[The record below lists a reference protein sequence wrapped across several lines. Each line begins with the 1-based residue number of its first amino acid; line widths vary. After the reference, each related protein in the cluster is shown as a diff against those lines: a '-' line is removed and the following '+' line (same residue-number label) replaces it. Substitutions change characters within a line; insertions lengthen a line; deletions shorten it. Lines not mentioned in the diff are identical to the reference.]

1 MRHVLAD
8 VGLGREATYAPV
20 SLLARAR
27 LPRLIQQIRDPLIVQ
42 RSRAARTWFAAQAWQ
57 SFLDITS
64 TPLAHRRLRY
74 TKLPAH
80 VAGAHSRGRHQNNPN
95 ALCERLRRA
104 SRARN
109 LLKLGALFLRQIDGC
124 ICSYMHGHLR
134 SSMYRNHARS
144 MNWPSMLLMVL
155 WGSVKPARFKVPKS
169 SELNEANE
177 EELRVK

>member
-74 TKLPAH
+74 TKLPAL

-134 SSMYRNHARS
+134 SSMYREPR
-144 MNWPSMLLMVL
+144 
-155 WGSVKPARFKVPKS
+155 KIY
-169 SELNEANE
+169 ELAFNAVDGFVGERQAGAIQSAKKF
-177 EELRVK
+177 RVK